1 MKLLSLHYRSII
13 AASIKV
19 FKNPLEHLLN
29 ILVISIIVAMLSSI
43 FVITSSS
50 ENWEKSNIKFPQ
62 IMIFLTSNAKPN
74 DVSQLETT
82 INKYNQKLVKS
93 YEFIS
98 KQQGLEELKQDSQL
112 KIIASDVA
120 SDNDNPLP
128 DILIL
133 NTNTTNAKL
142 LSQLTSRISHMPY
155 VDNVQM
161 DSSYANKVSDLI
173 TFIKRIATFL
183 QIIFSLVLVLVIYNM
198 IRLQM
203 LLRKDE
209 ILVSRLIG
217 ASDNFIM
224 RPLAYYAILQVALGS
239 ALAYI
244 LVNLFIDYMNSLFT
258 SLNSLFGNSFLLSNL
273 NPIQLIEMLGILI
286 IFTVFAV
293 FLAVRWVFK
302 YSYTK

>member
-1 MKLLSLHYRSII
+1 MKLLSLHYRSMI
-13 AASIKV
+13 AAIIKV
-19 FKNPLEHLLN
+19 ARNPFEHILN
-29 ILVISIIVAMLSSI
+29 VLVISIIVAMLSSI
-43 FVITSSS
+43 FVITGSS

-62 IMIFLTSNAKPN
+62 IMIFLANNAKPS
-74 DVSQLETT
+74 DVSQLEAT
-82 INKYNQKLVKS
+82 INKYNQKLIKS

-112 KIIASDVA
+112 KTIASDVA
-120 SDNDNPLP
+120 ADTDNPLP
-128 DILIL
+128 DILIV
-133 NTNTTNAKL
+133 NTSTTNAKL

-183 QIIFSLVLVLVIYNM
+183 QIIFSIVLVLVIYNM

-203 LLRKDE
+203 LLRRDE

-224 RPLAYYAILQVALGS
+224 RPLAYYAILQVVLGS
-239 ALAYI
+239 ALAYV
-244 LVNLFIDYMNSLFT
+244 LVNLFINYMNSLFIN
-258 SLNSLFGNSFLLSNL
+258 LNSLFGNSFLLSNL
-273 NPIQLIEMLGILI
+273 NPLQLVEMLGILI